1 MTGEY
6 VCEFTC
12 TLNHAVSFSGS
23 LINYESLAEW
33 FIHHK
38 EFEMAK
44 RISPATLEAYYRLN
58 PSQTKSI
65 APFMQFSANTPQETQ
80 SPDFESDDLPTNL
93 YLAYSVFKE
102 VWNDIPHGMRSPTKV
117 QLTEYLQQ
125 KGVNVAADIEAII
138 RLSKPDH
145 VKFGGH
151 GDSSK
156 MKWRPKHQ
164 R

>member
-1 MTGEY
+1 MVKLMTGEY

-12 TLNHAVSFSGS
+12 TLNHAVSFSRS
-23 LINYESLAEW
+23 LMTYESLAEW
-33 FIHHK
+33 FIHHE

-44 RISPATLEAYYRLN
+44 RISPATLEAYYHLN
-58 PSQTKSI
+58 SPQTKSI
-65 APFMQFSANTPQETQ
+65 APTPKETQ
-80 SPDFESDDLPTNL
+80 SPDFESDDIPTNL

-102 VWNDIPHGMRSPTKV
+102 VWNDIPENMRNPTKI
-117 QLTEYLQQ
+117 QLTEYLQE
-125 KGVNVAADIEAII
+125 KGINVAADIEAII
-138 RLSKPDH
+138 RLSKPNH

>member
-1 MTGEY
+1 MVKLMTGEY

-12 TLNHAVSFSGS
+12 TLNHAVSFSRS
-23 LINYESLAEW
+23 LMTYESLTEW
-33 FIHHK
+33 FIHHE

-44 RISPATLEAYYRLN
+44 RISPATLEAYYHLN
-58 PSQTKSI
+58 SPQTKSI
-65 APFMQFSANTPQETQ
+65 APTPKETQ
-80 SPDFESDDLPTNL
+80 SPDFESDDIPTNL

-102 VWNDIPHGMRSPTKV
+102 VWNDIPENMRNPTKI
-117 QLTEYLQQ
+117 QLTEYLQE
-125 KGVNVAADIEAII
+125 KGINVAADIEAII
-138 RLSKPDH
+138 RLSKPNH